1 MKTAEE
7 KFYQDHPRSPRQ
19 MDWDKYEKE
28 APFFDSGCVIEF
40 AESYASEQ
48 NAELRKEMDDLIAA
62 NEIIVKNHNELL
74 KENEELKSERESRA
88 EHKRLTEEITR
99 LKELLGRV
107 HQNIKLDLMYIPGE
121 KNRHQNILIEIDN
134 ALNHKP

>member
-48 NAELRKEMDDLIAA
+48 NAELRKE
-62 NEIIVKNHNELL
+62 K
-74 KENEELKSERESRA
+74 EELEKTA
-88 EHKRLTEEITR
+88 NTTIA
-99 LKELLGRV
+99 LL
-107 HQNIKLDLMYIPGE
+107 
-121 KNRHQNILIEIDN
+121 
-134 ALNHKP
+134 